1 MRFLVFLF
9 CISRLN
15 GQTTSLRT
23 WDSSAIEMVVLE
35 LPYASSISIKSTKT
49 ETISTHYQS
58 EGEYQNA
65 LLLSAS
71 LNGSV
76 LSIKEQIGPGFK
88 NFNDKLSAHKVMAST
103 LDLYL
108 PEKLFI
114 ELNARSAKVTLEG
127 EFPRLMLYLEEGNL
141 YVNSFYV
148 QGKITTASA
157 DVFLNRLNY
166 PVHAETRN
174 GVLKGTVINAKTSVL
189 KIKSVD
195 GNISFNSD

>member
-1 MRFLVFLF
+1 
-9 CISRLN
+9 
-15 GQTTSLRT
+15 
-23 WDSSAIEMVVLE
+23 
-35 LPYASSISIKSTKT
+35 
-49 ETISTHYQS
+49 
-58 EGEYQNA
+58 
-65 LLLSAS
+65 
-71 LNGSV
+71 
-76 LSIKEQIGPGFK
+76 
-88 NFNDKLSAHKVMAST
+88 MAST